1 MAKDDGTVAGTVA
14 LTDDQRARFARGFL
28 DRYLTPAFGSL
39 TKSELDLLVFSLL
52 HEVGYLRPSDSQY
65 DIARRLRVTPARVRS
80 LTMQMEL
87 RDTTQTE
94 DSLVTRIVD
103 CLSSARF
110 VKDGAMISFGVEDPL
125 LSADIAARLKSL
137 GAITDSSFNREI
149 VKVPR
154 DAFADLVAA
163 LLPADRR
170 DVVRKALVQAGV
182 PDGSW
187 KGVVRGALAK
197 VAEKL
202 AGAAGEEATKQLQD
216 LAGPAIKDLFES
228 VGKQIT
234 TRWKLLVS

>member
-1 MAKDDGTVAGTVA
+1 MAKDDGTQA
-14 LTDDQRARFARGFL
+14 LTDAQYARFARGFL
-28 DRYLTPAFGSL
+28 DRCLTPAFGSL

-65 DIARRLRVTPARVRS
+65 DIARRLRVTPTRVRS

-87 RDTTQTE
+87 RDTSQTE
-94 DSLVTRIVD
+94 ASLVSRIVD
-103 CLSSARF
+103 CLSTARF

-154 DAFADLVAA
+154 DAFADLVST
-163 LLPADRR
+163 LLPPDRR
-170 DVVRKALVQAGV
+170 ELVRKALIQAGV

-187 KGVVRGALAK
+187 KGVLRGALAK
-197 VAEKL
+197 AAEKI
-202 AGAAGEEATKQLQD
+202 AGAAGEEATKEIQD
-216 LAGPAIKDLFES
+216 LAGPAIKDLFAS
-228 VGKQIT
+228 VAKQIT
-234 TRWKLLVS
+234 ARWRGLLT

>member
-1 MAKDDGTVAGTVA
+1 MAKDDGTQA
-14 LTDDQRARFARGFL
+14 LTDAQHARFARGFL

-52 HEVGYLRPSDSQY
+52 HEVGYVRPSDSQY
-65 DIARRLRVTPARVRS
+65 DIARRLRVTPSRVRS

-87 RDTTQTE
+87 RDTSQTE
-94 DSLVTRIVD
+94 ASLVTRIVD
-103 CLSSARF
+103 CLSTARF

-154 DAFADLVAA
+154 DAFADLVST
-163 LLPADRR
+163 LLPPDRR
-170 DVVRKALVQAGV
+170 EMVRKALIQAGV

-187 KGVVRGALAK
+187 RGVLRGALAK
-197 VAEKL
+197 AAEKI
-202 AGAAGEEATKQLQD
+202 AGAAGEEVTKEIQD
-216 LAGPAIKDLFES
+216 LAGPAIKDLFAS
-228 VGKQIT
+228 VAKQIT
-234 TRWKLLVS
+234 ARWRGLLT